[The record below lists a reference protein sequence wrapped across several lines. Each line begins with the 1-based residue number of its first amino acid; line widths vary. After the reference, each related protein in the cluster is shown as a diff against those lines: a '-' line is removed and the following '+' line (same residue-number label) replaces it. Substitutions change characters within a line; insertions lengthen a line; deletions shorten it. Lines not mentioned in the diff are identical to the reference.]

1 MSNLRTMRQK
11 LAGFRLL
18 GLASALFV
26 LVNLAVFALL
36 SLRPGL
42 LEGIWLS
49 ADRPW
54 GIVTSIFTHVDAPHL
69 IGNLG
74 FFLLYCL
81 LFTGV
86 GWNDNQKSRRDSSRI
101 FLAVALAAGVIT
113 NVVEF
118 LAYWYPS
125 GVTGPGSWGASGVV
139 YASGGALLAFSLHS
153 IPSVVRRIQRARR
166 SEKRVGQ
173 WRLFV
178 TVLPVIV
185 IIWMFV
191 CIQSGFGPGLAGV
204 AHGLGFLLG
213 FSMGMVLWAL
223 AERAGKRER

>member
-69 IGNLG
+69 LGNLG

-81 LFTGV
+81 LFMGV
-86 GWNDNQKSRRDSSRI
+86 SWNDDQKSRRDSSRI
-101 FLAVALAAGVIT
+101 FLAVALAAGIIT

-118 LAYWYPS
+118 LAYWYPR
-125 GVTGPGSWGASGVV
+125 GITRPGSWGASGVV
-139 YASGGALLAFSLHS
+139 YASGGVLLAFSLHN
-153 IPSVVRRIQRARR
+153 IPLLVQRIQKARR
-166 SEKRVGQ
+166 SRKRVGRWQ
-173 WRLFV
+173 LFV

-191 CIQSGFGPGLAGV
+191 CIQSGFGYGLAGV

-213 FSMGMVLWAL
+213 FSMGVVLWAL
-223 AERAGKRER
+223 AEWRASLK